1 MSGDIFLKLT
11 GADGE
16 SIKDGHKNEIE
27 VESVSWG
34 GSNPT
39 SFAHGGGGGVGKVQ
53 LQDVHL
59 TKATDKS
66 SPKLFNFCCNGKH
79 VDKAVF
85 TFRKA
90 GEKPQDYL
98 KLTLTDVMVA
108 SFTLGDSH
116 GGSLPHESISLSY
129 AKVEGQYSP
138 QKQDGSLDAG
148 IDFGWNVKEHKPAP

>member
-16 SIKDGHKNEIE
+16 SEKDDHKGEIE

-53 LQDVHL
+53 LQDVHF
-59 TKATDKS
+59 TKAIDKS
-66 SPKLFNFCCNGKH
+66 SPTLYNFCCNGKH
-79 VDKAVF
+79 IDKAVF
-85 TFRKA
+85 VCRKA

-98 KLTLTDVMVA
+98 KITLSDVMVA

-116 GGSLPHESISLSY
+116 GASLPHESISLSY
-129 AKVEGQYSP
+129 AKLEGEYKP
-138 QKQDGSLDAG
+138 QTKDGGLGGAVP
-148 IDFGWNVKEHKPAP
+148 FGWNVKEHKPAP